1 MIPAFARTRVA
12 RAMARPRSS
21 RFVAQTRFQL
31 RSAAVAVLPDVVRR
45 TMTVVIADTNSR
57 DVALRL
63 TAVVVLLRPMG
74 AWYVRPAILGLAALA
89 LVSAGALRLSVVWLS
104 LAGLIAVRIVAD
116 WPLADNHIYL
126 LAYWCLAAAI
136 ALRAG
141 EPVGSLGS
149 SGRWLIGLSFA
160 CAVVWK
166 ALLSPDFLD
175 SRFFRVTLLTDP
187 RLTNAAQLVGGL
199 SDKQIEADYEALEP
213 LPQGAELAEPPIVV
227 EPARLRVFA
236 RMSTWGVLMLEATVA
251 ALMLM
256 PSVRFVAAARHATL
270 LAFCLTTYAFAP
282 VAGFGWL
289 LLVMGAAQVQPHQ
302 TWLRRVYVGVFMVI
316 LAYAEVPWAGIVLD
330 LSGS

>member
-1 MIPAFARTRVA
+1 MIPVSARTLIA
-12 RAMARPRSS
+12 SAMARPRRS
-21 RFVAQTRFQL
+21 RFAAQAGFQM

-45 TMTVVIADTNSR
+45 TMTVAIGDTSSR

-74 AWYVRPAILGLAALA
+74 AWYVGPAILGLAALT
-89 LVSAGALRLSVVWLS
+89 LVSAPALRLPVVWLS
-104 LAGLIAVRIVAD
+104 LAGLIAVRIVDD

-141 EPVGSLGS
+141 EPVESLAS

-187 RLTNAAQLVGGL
+187 RLVHAAQLVGGL
-199 SDKQIEADYEALEP
+199 SDEQMEANSQALEP

-236 RMSTWGVLMLEATVA
+236 RVSTWGVLMLEAAVA

-256 PSVRFVAAARHATL
+256 PSVRFVAAARHAAL
-270 LAFCLTTYAFAP
+270 LAFCVTTYAFAP

-289 LLVMGAAQVQPHQ
+289 LLVMGTAQVEPHQ
-302 TWLRRVYVGVFMVI
+302 TWLRTLYVIVFMVI
-316 LAYAEVPWAGIVLD
+316 LAYTEVPWAGLVLD